1 MPSSRRSTPRR
12 ASLAAAVVAS
22 TLCAVLLAPAGAS
35 YAAGEPM
42 PGPALDIHDPV
53 ALLQALAPDELAQT
67 STPPTPAE
75 AEALRAEV
83 GIDPFRLGLPS
94 TPADP
99 LTLSPAQTEGAGQAV
114 SLTIDGAV
122 GQPRTDSGITSFDL
136 ASPAEEGEATAAAYI
151 QPVQN
156 GVRLLTAL
164 ASPAAGTAFDYTF
177 DLPDGA
183 YATELPTGQTLL
195 SDATHAYIGTLEPA
209 WARDATGAS
218 LPTRYTWNGDTLT
231 QHVDLAADT
240 TFPVLLDP
248 TWYYAYDYSANK
260 PGWRANYPKATES
273 RVSQLLHTCFN
284 CYFPI
289 NGAPRGYPV
298 DNQVIS
304 LNASPFSCQLTA
316 APVKVQTANGGAMQF
331 LARPGHFDGEGSL
344 ITFSWYNDPSGYIHL
359 YVHAMIKRDLGPGP
373 NIANSQIAGAT
384 WLRYWQVVADSAR
397 PGTGG
402 V

>member
-12 ASLAAAVVAS
+12 ASLAAAAVAS

-53 ALLQALAPDELAQT
+53 ALLRALAPDELAQT

-83 GIDPFRLGLPS
+83 GIDPFRLGLPT

-164 ASPAAGTAFDYTF
+164 ASPAAGSAFDYTF

-195 SDATHAYIGTLEPA
+195 SDATHAYIGTLDPA

-260 PGWRANYPKATES
+260 PSKPVRYPKASATAVS
-273 RVSQLLHTCFN
+273 RLLHSCFN

-289 NGAPRGYPV
+289 NGAPRAYPA
-298 DNQVIS
+298 DGATLD
-304 LNASPFSCQLTA
+304 LNASPFTCVEIP
-316 APVKVQTANGGAMQF
+316 APVRVQTAMGGAMQF
-331 LARPGHFDGEGSL
+331 VALPGHFDGGGSM

-359 YVHAMIKRDLGPGP
+359 YVHAMILVDNGTYL
-373 NIANSQIAGAT
+373 NILNSRAAGYN
-384 WLRYWQVVADSAR
+384 WMRYWEDVADHAFGS
-397 PGTGG
+397 G

>member
-22 TLCAVLLAPAGAS
+22 TLCAVLLAPAGAAL
-35 YAAGEPM
+35 AASEQP
-42 PGPALDIHDPV
+42 PGLALDIHDPI

-75 AEALRAEV
+75 ADALRAEV
-83 GIDPFRLGLPS
+83 GIDPFRLGLPNS
-94 TPADP
+94 PTEP
-99 LTLSPAQTEGAGQAV
+99 LALSPAQTEGAGQAV
-114 SLTIDGAV
+114 SLTIGGAV
-122 GQPRTDSGITSFDL
+122 GQPRSDSGITSFDL
-136 ASPAEEGEATAAAYI
+136 ASPADDGEATAAAYI
-151 QPVQN
+151 QPLQN

-195 SDATHAYIGTLEPA
+195 ADATHAYIGTLEPA

-240 TFPVLLDP
+240 AFPVLLDP
-248 TWYYAYDYSANK
+248 TWYYAYDFSAAK
-260 PGWRANYPKATES
+260 PSFPVHYPKASES
-273 RVSQLLHTCFN
+273 AAKRLLQACFS
-284 CYFPI
+284 CHFPI
-289 NGAPRGYPV
+289 EGATRAYPLNGTV
-298 DNQVIS
+298 FMLKV
-304 LNASPFSCQLTA
+304 SPWTQLGWVW
-316 APVKVQTANGGAMQF
+316 APVIVQHAMGGALQF
-331 LARPGHFDGEGSL
+331 VAAPGHFDGEGSI
-344 ITFSWYNDPSGYIHL
+344 ITFSWYNDPSGYLHL
-359 YVHAMIKRDLGPGP
+359 YVHAMVKKDLGTLA
-373 NIANSQIAGAT
+373 NVANSKAAGLT
-384 WLRYWQVVADSAR
+384 WMEFWRRVADRAD
-397 PGTGG
+397 GTGG